1 MFDTIYLILIL
12 LFFKHWIIDF
22 LFQTDEQV
30 AQKGIY
36 GKWKGIEHSLQ
47 HGLGTVFVLAWFL
60 PFIET
65 AIILGIVDFVC
76 HYHIDWLKMK
86 INKWRSLNITMPEFW
101 FWLGADQFAHQLT
114 YIFIVWCIL

>member
-1 MFDTIYLILIL
+1 MFDSIYLILIL

-22 LFQTDEQV
+22 LFQTNEQV

-47 HGLGTVFVLAWFL
+47 HGLGTALVLFFFL
-60 PFIET
+60 AYIEDV
-65 AIILGIVDFVC
+65 IILAVVDMVL

-86 INKWRSLNITMPEFW
+86 INKWKSLDITMPEFW

-114 YIFIVWCIL
+114 YIFIVYCII